1 MKKHLRRALSLCL
14 ALAVVLTLGVM
25 ASAASTY
32 SVKASANSISFIQNG
47 YVTGTYNA
55 KNNNITLMKDS
66 TGDLLVCFYNSQ
78 GKYIGV
84 TLGKQSSLALSG
96 TIGTLTIDRSFSGA
110 VTLSGTVST
119 LKVNSGSTVTVAS
132 GGSVK
137 SATLSSTSAK
147 LKVSSG
153 GKVTTASAKNKSQ
166 VTVSGTGRV
175 TTLKVNG
182 KTSSVGG
189 SGSSSSSSS
198 SKSTPRMTTKVITA
212 KYGDTLGEL
221 ESKLKSSVKAHDRS
235 TNRQISG
242 TVYWMDDD
250 DTEVTRK
257 STFKYV
263 FEPNDDDKY
272 KSVSGSVKIEV
283 SGSSSSSS
291 GKLTIETETLY
302 ASSGDRLRDLEDE
315 LEDCVT
321 VTDRHG
327 DEVDGS
333 FEWVSSGSTTVKNNT
348 SYKFE
353 FEPDDDDYDT
363 VTGYVKV
370 RIGSGSSSSSKR
382 LRYTAST
389 IDADKGDTLRELEDE
404 LEDNVRVYDRDSGD
418 RVRGDLEWVRSR
430 STKVT
435 KDGTYEFEFD
445 PDSSRYDSFTGEIKI
460 DVGSSSSDEVTFRTS
475 TLSAHEGDTLRD
487 LEDQLED
494 KVRAY
499 NEDGDRLEGDFE
511 WVSSRSTK
519 VKDGRSYQFEFDPD
533 DRDYDTT
540 TGSVEVEIEDDY
552 SYELEIDDIEV
563 ENDDYTLR
571 ELRSALRRAVTAY
584 DEDTGDE
591 IDGDLEWRD
600 SDNTRVRKS
609 GYYSFVFEPDSS
621 RYEDTRDRVYIHVD

>member
-1 MKKHLRRALSLCL
+1 M
-14 ALAVVLTLGVM
+14 
-25 ASAASTY
+25 
-32 SVKASANSISFIQNG
+32 
-47 YVTGTYNA
+47 
-55 KNNNITLMKDS
+55 
-66 TGDLLVCFYNSQ
+66 
-78 GKYIGV
+78 
-84 TLGKQSSLALSG
+84 
-96 TIGTLTIDRSFSGA
+96 
-110 VTLSGTVST
+110 
-119 LKVNSGSTVTVAS
+119 
-132 GGSVK
+132 
-137 SATLSSTSAK
+137 
-147 LKVSSG
+147 
-153 GKVTTASAKNKSQ
+153 
-166 VTVSGTGRV
+166 
-175 TTLKVNG
+175 
-182 KTSSVGG
+182 
-189 SGSSSSSSS
+189 
-198 SKSTPRMTTKVITA
+198 
-212 KYGDTLGEL
+212 
-221 ESKLKSSVKAHDRS
+221 
-235 TNRQISG
+235 
-242 TVYWMDDD
+242 
-250 DTEVTRK
+250 
-257 STFKYV
+257 
-263 FEPNDDDKY
+263 
-272 KSVSGSVKIEV
+272 
-283 SGSSSSSS
+283 
-291 GKLTIETETLY
+291 
-302 ASSGDRLRDLEDE
+302 
-315 LEDCVT
+315 
-321 VTDRHG
+321 
-327 DEVDGS
+327 
-333 FEWVSSGSTTVKNNT
+333 
-348 SYKFE
+348 
-353 FEPDDDDYDT
+353 
-363 VTGYVKV
+363 
-370 RIGSGSSSSSKR
+370 
-382 LRYTAST
+382 
-389 IDADKGDTLRELEDE
+389 
-404 LEDNVRVYDRDSGD
+404 YDRDSGD